1 MRPDEDAIMDAAE
14 LIRDTYDKVAPTY
27 DRDESDNVIVR
38 LHWFLYERLTWNA
51 VAAVLPEGRN
61 LRILD
66 AGGGSGLYAAQFAER
81 GHHVTVLDISPG
93 MLELA
98 KARFAQRGL
107 LALGAFAE
115 GSILSLPFAD
125 GAFDLVFCEGDPV
138 SYCPSQYRDAI
149 AELCRV
155 AVPGAYVVLGVDNR
169 LAYVVGALRSGN
181 KAEAM
186 SILLTGRA
194 TCPYGLPTH
203 AFTIR
208 ELEEAVDAASADV
221 VEIFGKPVLLGE
233 MLELFQAERGPD
245 VDLWEAR
252 HELLALQERLAH
264 EGYASS
270 GGHLQVMA
278 RRR

>member
-1 MRPDEDAIMDAAE
+1 MDATE

-27 DRDESDNVIVR
+27 DRDENDSVLVRR
-38 LHWFLYERLTWNA
+38 LHWFLYEHLTWNA

-66 AGGGSGLYAAQFAER
+66 AGGGSGQYAALFAER
-81 GHHVTVLDISPG
+81 GHHVTVLDLSPG
-93 MLELA
+93 MLEQA
-98 KARFAQRGL
+98 RARFAGRGL
-107 LALGAFAE
+107 LARGAFE
-115 GSILSLPFAD
+115 VGSILSLPFAD

-138 SYCPSQYRDAI
+138 SYCTSQYREAI

-169 LAYVVGALRSGN
+169 AAYVVGALKSAN
-181 KAEAM
+181 KADAM
-186 SILLTGRA
+186 SILLTGRG

-208 ELEEAVDAASADV
+208 ELEEAVDAAGADV

-233 MLELFQAERGPD
+233 MLEAFEAARGPG

-252 HELLALQERLAH
+252 EELLALQERLVH
-264 EGYASS
+264 EGYASM

>member
-1 MRPDEDAIMDAAE
+1 MDATA

-27 DRDESDNVIVR
+27 DRDENDQVLRRR
-38 LHWFLYERLTWNA
+38 LYWFVYESLTWNA
-51 VAAVLPEGRN
+51 VAAILPEGRS
-61 LRILD
+61 LRVLD
-66 AGGGSGLYAAQFAER
+66 AGGGSGKFAALFAER
-81 GHHVTVLDISPG
+81 DHHVTVLDLSPG
-93 MLELA
+93 MIEQA

-107 LALGAFAE
+107 LARGAFE
-115 GSILSLPFAD
+115 VGTIVSLPFAD

-138 SYCPSQYRDAI
+138 SYCTTRYREAI

-169 LAYVVGALRSGN
+169 QSYFTDALRSGN

-203 AFTIR
+203 AFTIP
-208 ELEEAVDAASADV
+208 ELEEAVDAAGADV
-221 VEIFGKPVLLGE
+221 VEIFGKPVLFREVVEAL
-233 MLELFQAERGPD
+233 ASARGPD
-245 VDLWEAR
+245 FDPWDAR
-252 HELLALQERLAH
+252 HEILALQERIAH
-264 EGYASS
+264 EGYATA